1 MAFNR
6 RTALQAAAA
15 LAAAGTAITG
25 GVDATP
31 ADPIVE
37 EIAPPT
43 VIVGEATP
51 EDKATDLYDQIDDA
65 YEQMENGEEPVIIVG
80 IPSNREENES
90 GDEDIVPS
98 IPGIAGNSESKE
110 PVEGIPGIAGDAETD
125 IPSVEIPSVPTVDDA
140 DEMIE
145 ETPAEA
151 PSTGNTDTPV
161 IVGRPGGRRGALAA
175 AAENAAKNPV
185 ASAPSTGTLPTVRPG
200 YGEENKVSDD
210 ANWGSSEQD
219 DALQA
224 FMDEHPTGSAWD
236 GNSWYKNFAGC
247 SAYARQLQDIAY
259 ESFGTTKYVDFIRD
273 RYQVRQYDIVNVGG
287 HEVFVLEVLPE
298 ENSIRTAEGNFN
310 GKTFNEGVWSIDKII
325 SIERPRLAA

>member
-6 RTALQAAAA
+6 KTALQAAAA

-37 EIAPPT
+37 EIASPT

-80 IPSNREENES
+80 IPSNREENEAE
-90 GDEDIVPS
+90 DENIVPS
-98 IPGIAGNSESKE
+98 
-110 PVEGIPGIAGDAETD
+110 IPGIAGDAETD
-125 IPSVEIPSVPTVDDA
+125 IPSVKIPSVPTVDDA

-200 YGEENKVSDD
+200 YGKENKVSDD

-224 FMDEHPTGSAWD
+224 FMDEHPTGSTWD